1 MPEPNQPLE
10 QPAKDAIDD
19 ANLCM
24 ESIEKIMTNQNEDIP
39 NELKTLL
46 RCLREELDD
55 LKEKLEVVKSR
66 PGYIDDPITIG

>member
-1 MPEPNQPLE
+1 MPEPNRPLE